1 MSLIH
6 VWRDVSM
13 LPWMKPF
20 TEWRVARK
28 WDRAGR
34 PIPAPPIVKQRI
46 VKEALRRSGCDTVI
60 ETGTFTGDMVDALV
74 GHARR
79 IVSIELDDG
88 LYVRACARFKGLR
101 AVELLHGDSSVLF
114 PQVVG
119 QLTQPAFFWLDG
131 HYAGPLTARAA
142 VASSISPEV
151 AALLDHP
158 IGGHVVLID
167 DARQFSGEDG
177 YPTVEG
183 LRQSILARQPAAP
196 FSVEDDIIRWVSTPA
211 PAAAGQ

>member
-46 VKEALRRSGCDTVI
+46 VKEALRQSGFDTVI

-74 GHARR
+74 GHASR

-88 LYVRACARFKGLR
+88 LYSRACERFKAVPG
-101 AVELLHGDSSVLF
+101 VELLHGDSSVLF
-114 PQVVG
+114 PQVVA
-119 QLTQPAFFWLDG
+119 QLTRPAFFWLDG
-131 HYAGPLTARAA
+131 HYAGPLTARTEL
-142 VASSISPEV
+142 ASSISSEI

-167 DARQFSGEDG
+167 DARQFSGEEG

-183 LRQSILARQPAAP
+183 LRQGILARQPSAP
-196 FSVEDDIIRWVSTPA
+196 FSVQDDIIRWVSTPA
-211 PAAAGQ
+211 APAAKR